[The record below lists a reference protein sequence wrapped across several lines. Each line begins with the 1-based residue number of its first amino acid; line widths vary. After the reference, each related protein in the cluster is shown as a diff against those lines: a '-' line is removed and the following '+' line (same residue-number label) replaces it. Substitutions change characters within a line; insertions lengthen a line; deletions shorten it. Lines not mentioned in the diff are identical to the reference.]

1 MTFEYQFTRESERD
15 GGTIVGSIDLTI
27 DFKVTDWGCSAR
39 IRYDENDH
47 PAEQPEIEITAV
59 WMEPAGNNVWVPASK
74 DHDEWARDWA
84 DGHLDELMVEARK

>member
-1 MTFEYQFTRESERD
+1 MTFEYLLTRESERD
-15 GGTIVGSIDLTI
+15 GAVVGSIDLTI
-27 DFKVTDWGCSAR
+27 DFKVTDWGCPAR

-47 PAEQPEIEITAV
+47 PAEQPEIEVTAV

-84 DGHLDELMVEARK
+84 DDNLDELMTEAHR